1 LDYFRG
7 VAFGVLRIPKS
18 DFLIMTPYEVSLAY
32 QEYLNVEERKGR
44 NDTYRARMIAY
55 TVYCNIP
62 MKRGERMSMG
72 KFWPIDEGDVDT
84 RSKEERK
91 EQYKWLK

>member
-1 LDYFRG
+1 M
-7 VAFGVLRIPKS
+7 LRIPKS

-32 QEYLNVEERKGR
+32 QEYLKVEDRREK

-55 TVYCNIP
+55 TMYCNIP
-62 MKRGERMSMG
+62 MKQGQRMGMG
-72 KFWPIDEGDVDT
+72 KFWPIDEGDTET
-84 RSKEERK
+84 RSKEERQ